1 MSPRVTFFRV
11 GVMLLAIVGLQS
23 TAASAQSKTPV
34 KLVTLDLAV
43 PDSPAFAIL
52 GLSPESIVR
61 PGTPRDLATTV
72 LNGIDRHGNLQNG
85 LAIDFAPRF
94 LFGGSSLTYRD
105 YADRTGTRLFART
118 QFSVATAKGSSDAD
132 KSQRAAF
139 GVRATLWDKGDPRLD
154 EALVNCLDNIGTV
167 PPPKPLLDPAEREA
181 WEKLQTAGRRQAVD
195 QCHAQSKTRNWN
207 ASSFAVGVAP
217 SWHSPTGESG
227 DFTYAGAALWTSFAL
242 GISTSARTI
251 GQFIVQG
258 RYRNKELV
266 PDKNVK
272 GTFFEQ
278 DSAGLGL
285 RLLLGTADRAAVVE
299 SEFVRQSP
307 EGGDDSTSFKVS
319 GGGQLRLGTGVWLS
333 VAVGGTHGGNAA
345 EQRGGFVLSS
355 FKWALSRDPAV
366 TLPSP

>member
-1 MSPRVTFFRV
+1 
-11 GVMLLAIVGLQS
+11 MLVAIVTLLP
-23 TAASAQSKTPV
+23 ALASGQSKAV
-34 KLVTLDLAV
+34 KLVTLDLPV
-43 PDSPAFAIL
+43 PDSPAVAIL

-105 YADRTGTRLFART
+105 YVDRKGTRLFART
-118 QFSVATAKGSSDAD
+118 QLSVATAKGSSDAD

-139 GVRATLWDKGDPRLD
+139 GIRATLWHKGDPRLD
-154 EALVNCLDNIGTV
+154 EALVKCLDAITV
-167 PPPKPLLDPAEREA
+167 AAPPTVVLDPAQREA
-181 WEKLQTAGRRQAVD
+181 WEKVQTAGRREAVLKCQTD
-195 QCHAQSKTRNWN
+195 SKARNWN
-207 ASSFAVGVAP
+207 ASSFAVGLAP
-217 SWHSPTGESG
+217 SWHSPSGESD
-227 DFTYAGAALWTSFAL
+227 DFTYAGAALWGSLAL
-242 GISTSARTI
+242 GISTSARTV

-266 PDKNVK
+266 PNKNVK

-307 EGGDDSTSFKVS
+307 EGADDSTSFRLS
-319 GGGQLRLGTGVWLS
+319 GGGQIKLATGVWLS
-333 VAVGGTHGGNAA
+333 VAVGGTSGGNTA

-366 TLPSP
+366 NLPAQ